1 MPGVQGQ
8 NRRKTDMCL
17 FKTTSISGYIIRW
30 KIEEARGNKIEQ
42 EKVKEEMPR
51 PSECECPLKG
61 PESTPPASTFLGP
74 ASPQQHRHSGNSL
87 GPASKVI
94 SLLLMALVVLFFS
107 SFVFWCY
114 VFSLKSPI
122 Q

>member
-1 MPGVQGQ
+1 MPRTAPNTSKKEEHMPGVQGQ

-74 ASPQQHRHSGNSL
+74 ASPQQHRHSVEIPL
-87 GPASKVI
+87 G
-94 SLLLMALVVLFFS
+94 LLAR
-107 SFVFWCY
+107 
-114 VFSLKSPI
+114 
-122 Q
+122 